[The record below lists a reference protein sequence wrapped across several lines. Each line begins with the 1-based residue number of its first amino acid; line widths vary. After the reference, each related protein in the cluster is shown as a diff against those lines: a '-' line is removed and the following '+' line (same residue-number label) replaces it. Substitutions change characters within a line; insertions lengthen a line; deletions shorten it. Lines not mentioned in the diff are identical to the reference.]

1 MTRAAK
7 TKATLTTLLFPLLC
21 LSVDAAAGGLAA
33 SASVEIL
40 PAIDIEQK
48 TIIDFGQLR
57 NTNGTCVMSSGGQLS
72 GSDGMDCTGSE
83 TPGAF
88 VVSGRADSIVNV
100 SVSPGSMDGVFFE
113 PKVEG
118 GQSRSLTNGASTITV
133 LGSLRIKDSAPGK
146 KSISYTFTANYN

>member
-7 TKATLTTLLFPLLC
+7 TRAILSTLLFPLLC
-21 LSVDAAAGGLAA
+21 LSLNTAAGGLVA
-33 SASVEIL
+33 SANVEIL

-72 GSDGMDCTGSE
+72 GSGGMDCTGSE

-88 VVSGRADSIVNV
+88 LVSGREDSMVNV
-100 SVSPGSMDGVFFE
+100 SVSPGSVDGVFFE
-113 PKVEG
+113 PLVDG
-118 GQSRSLTNGASTITV
+118 GHSRSLTNGVSTVTV
-133 LGSLRIKDSAPGK
+133 LGSLRIKDSTPGK